1 MNLHENP
8 TLFRQSVEF
17 TAQKLNIL
25 PIYVEKDYWVTYAL
39 HLIFHNEIGTETV
52 FKGGTALSK
61 CFRII
66 ERFSEDID
74 LVVLKREGESGNQLK
89 NKLKKVT
96 QVVSEKLEEIE
107 IQGITNKRGMIRK
120 VAFNYKK
127 EFNGTFG
134 QVRDVIIVEASWLGR
149 YEPFHKQEI
158 ATYIYEMMREANQLE
173 LAKEYGMLPF
183 EVKVLHVN
191 RTICEKI
198 MSLVRFSYGEDPL
211 DDLKKKIRHTYDIHQ
226 LLQVPDIKT
235 FFNSTDFDQMLLLV
249 AQDDVESLKSNNEWL
264 AHHPKEALLFKD
276 TEKVWSEIEATY
288 TNEFRNLVHGTLP
301 TGSKVLE
308 SLKLV
313 ADRLKDIQWS
323 VNFTSIKD

>member
-17 TAQKLNIL
+17 TAQKLSIL

-74 LVVLKREGESGNQLK
+74 LVVLRKEVESGNQLK
-89 NKLKKVT
+89 NKLKKIT
-96 QVVSEKLEEIE
+96 QVVSGKLAEVDIA
-107 IQGITNKRGMIRK
+107 GITNKLGMIRK
-120 VAFNYKK
+120 IAYNYKK
-127 EFNGTFG
+127 EFTGEFG
-134 QVRDVIIVEASWLGR
+134 QVRDVIIVEATWLGR

-158 ATYIYEMMREANQLE
+158 GSYIYEMMREANQLE
-173 LAKEYGMLPF
+173 LAKEYDMLPF
-183 EVKVLHVN
+183 EVQVLNVN

-198 MSLVRFSYGEDPL
+198 MSLVRFSYGEDPI

-226 LLQVPDIKT
+226 LLQVQEIKE
-235 FFNSTDFDQMLLLV
+235 FFNSLEFEQMLALV
-249 AQDDVESLKSNNEWL
+249 AQDDMESFKTNNEWL
-264 AHHPKEALLFKD
+264 ANHPKDAMLFSD
-276 TEKVWSEIEATY
+276 TEKIWNEIKNTY
-288 TNEFRNLVHGTLP
+288 INDFGNIVHGELP
-301 TGSKVLE
+301 EEKDVLT

-313 ADRLKDIQWS
+313 SERLQDITWS
-323 VNFTSIKD
+323 IDSNR